1 MFLRGLPNLC
11 IRMKRPPKVKHA
23 AAAARLE
30 SGAGFGVPNFNRISK
45 IAPLPQPTFHF
56 KPVLRN
62 TKDFMK
68 IEESTINQNDNE
80 KSSKPQS
87 QVAID
92 IIITSATRDVARIK
106 PEPLYFG
113 NNEPDEELSKS
124 DLIYLRHQ
132 NKLLLQHGG
141 FTL

>member
-23 AAAARLE
+23 AAAARME
-30 SGAGFGVPNFNRISK
+30 SGAGFGVPNFHRISK
-45 IAPLPQPTFHF
+45 IAPLPQPHFHF

-62 TKDFMK
+62 TK
-68 IEESTINQNDNE
+68 ESTINNQNDNE

-87 QVAID
+87 QIAID
-92 IIITSATRDVARIK
+92 IMITSAGDVARIE
-106 PEPLYFG
+106 PEPLLHFG
-113 NNEPDEELSKS
+113 NDEPDEELSKT
-124 DLIYLRHQ
+124 DIIYLRHQ